1 MATRS
6 FIGKLN
12 HDGSITGIY
21 CHWDGHPD
29 GVGAVLTEH
38 YTNLQ
43 KVEQLLD
50 LGALSSLGPLLS
62 PPEGQPHSF
71 GAPAPNVTVA
81 YHRDRGDDLQ
91 PAKTYSNVVE
101 FQKHVHADFDAEY
114 AYFINHRREW
124 NTYA

>member
-81 YHRDRGDDLQ
+81 YHRDRGNDLQ
-91 PAKTYSNVVE
+91 PAKTYPNVVE
-101 FQKHVHADFDAEY
+101 FRKHVADDFGAEY